1 MPVSAAIERTRVSE
15 RAGNAAPAAPLLAD
29 LSSGDPDYATPAHI
43 SAALTAA
50 VEAGYTHYPPSGGDP
65 ELRAALAERIRRRT
79 GVEWAPEDVV
89 VTNGGAGAIFA
100 AMTATLNPG
109 DQVLLPQPIYSL
121 YADVARLIGAE
132 VTFVPLDSDFH
143 LDLDALAAALTPRA
157 RMLVINS
164 PGNPTGASLG
174 AAELEAVARLAAEHD
189 LLVLSDEAY
198 DDLLYD
204 DRPHLSPLQVDG
216 LAERT
221 LYVNTFSKTYA
232 MTGWRIG
239 YLAAGG
245 GVAGAARVAHTTAVG
260 AVNAAVQRAAL
271 AALTGPTEWLGPML
285 NEYAARRDVVDGWVR
300 TVPGLSWRR
309 PEGAFYGFLRYD
321 APLRASQVAARL
333 REFGVGARSG
343 TEFGPGGEGHV
354 RISYA
359 VDRRTLGRGL
369 ELIGHALAEME
380 PAERV
385 AFLFR

>member
-1 MPVSAAIERTRVSE
+1 VSE
-15 RAGNAAPAAPLLAD
+15 RAGKAGPAAPLLAD

-50 VEAGYTHYPPSGGDP
+50 VEAGYIHYPPAGGDP
-65 ELRAALAERIRRRT
+65 ELRAALAERVRRRT
-79 GVEWAPEDVV
+79 GVSWAADDVV

-132 VTFVPLDSDFH
+132 VTFVPLDRDHH
-143 LDLDALAAALTPRA
+143 LDLDALAAAITPRA
-157 RMLVINS
+157 RMLVLNS
-164 PGNPTGASLG
+164 PGNPTGASLSVG
-174 AAELEAVARLAAEHD
+174 ELEAVARLAAEND

-198 DDLLYD
+198 DELLYD
-204 DRPHLSPLQVDG
+204 GRPHVSPLQVEG
-216 LAERT
+216 LAERI

-239 YLAAGG
+239 YLAAAG

-285 NEYAARRDVVDGWVR
+285 DEYAARRDLVDRWVQS
-300 TVPGLSWRR
+300 VPGVSWRR
-309 PEGAFYGFLRYD
+309 PEGAFYGLLNYE
-321 APLRASQVAARL
+321 APLRAAQVTARL
-333 REFGVGARSG
+333 RERGVGVRSG

-359 VDRRTLGRGL
+359 VDRGTLARGL
-369 ELIGHALAEME
+369 ELIGAALTELDA
-380 PAERV
+380 ALV
-385 AFLFR
+385 AGSLLR